1 MNHDGLSTMYV
12 EGAVVRTSDGS
23 GGGDGGG
30 VGKKWGILFSG
41 HAFTNQTHDKRQKSN
56 AREMQPMQIWGFFCD
71 LCFQIR

>member
-30 VGKKWGILFSG
+30 VGKK
-41 HAFTNQTHDKRQKSN
+41 
-56 AREMQPMQIWGFFCD
+56 
-71 LCFQIR
+71 